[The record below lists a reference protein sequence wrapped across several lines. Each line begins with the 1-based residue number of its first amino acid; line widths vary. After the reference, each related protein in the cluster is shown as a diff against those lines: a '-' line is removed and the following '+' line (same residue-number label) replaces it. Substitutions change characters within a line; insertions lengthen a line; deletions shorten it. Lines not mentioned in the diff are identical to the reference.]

1 MAVAVESVVQSAGAA
16 VKSGRSVMNL
26 THNSWNSLKSTSVA
40 CYNNSHLGNYHR
52 HFLPFPFLFTLN
64 LSTLWIQLGPWRNGV
79 HDSQDFKRYYLIFA
93 QPWNYTETTF
103 GYWQIIWNCNVVQL
117 TQHRSMPV
125 LLSAIHHGFSVGY
138 NVKVAV
144 FFLHDQLMF
153 HISRTFWRII
163 SDTLHWLFNDF
174 HVQDIKLISLAD
186 GICKVTANSQSLWI
200 AWRLMNNWFCNEI
213 LWSVCRSSTT
223 QTNHPSLRL

>member
-16 VKSGRSVMNL
+16 VKSWRSVINL

-144 FFLHDQLMF
+144 FFLHDQLML
-153 HISRTFWRII
+153 HISRTFWHII
-163 SDTLHWLFNDF
+163 SDTLHCLFSDF
-174 HVQDIKLISLAD
+174 HVQDYQAYLFDRWHLH
-186 GICKVTANSQSLWI
+186 GHC
-200 AWRLMNNWFCNEI
+200 
-213 LWSVCRSSTT
+213 
-223 QTNHPSLRL
+223 